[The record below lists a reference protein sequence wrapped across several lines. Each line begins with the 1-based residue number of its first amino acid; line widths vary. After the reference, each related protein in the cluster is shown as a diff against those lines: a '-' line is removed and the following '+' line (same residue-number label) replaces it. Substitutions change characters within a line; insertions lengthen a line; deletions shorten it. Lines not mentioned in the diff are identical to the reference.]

1 MAAFL
6 AFIRVGQIC
15 VPQERC
21 IVMDLKLVRLA
32 IFSAFAMGGLGT
44 LAAQSG
50 SLPMLRLV
58 SATVGPVSIAA
69 GANGINQTV
78 EAYNAGAGTLSLSV
92 SSSVAWITPSVGTPR
107 ACTTTIAATSCVP
120 LIFGLNTSS
129 LAASATAYTGI
140 VTVTAPNTVDAP
152 QTITVTVEI
161 GGAVPSS
168 VIAYVPPYVAPPAA
182 ASTVAVPFTL
192 GAASCP
198 YLNGCLTGAIN
209 TQDGANWLSLMLSGA
224 GSNQSTL
231 PYMINI
237 TPQQSNTA
245 GNTYTG
251 SIVTSGSAFA
261 PDNKT
266 IAVTMNVT
274 TLPIVQVPA
283 PINLQ
288 VLPGSSTTSYTQLA
302 NLGQGTL
309 AISSVTASGTGLTST
324 NSGTDLSGQG
334 GNTPWFSVT
343 IDSTGLS
350 PNTYTGS
357 VTVITNAANSPT
369 VIPVT
374 FQVLAVGPPTIFYQG
389 VVDDAV
395 FGQDGLTV
403 TPGDVIALF
412 GQQLD
417 ANVGVAGLPPLPT
430 SLADLT
436 SVTVNGETAPL
447 YFASSGQ
454 INFQMPMDTPYGT
467 ALVQTSTT
475 VFYSAPLSQG
485 PETSNIV
492 SVHVAARAPRL
503 LLLYNTGGYGAIV
516 DASQGNSYNTL
527 PIPSTVS
534 EPGFI
539 TKPAATGDVLV
550 IYAIGLGPTSPS
562 VATGQPAPDGS
573 AGHPLAQLTSTPTV
587 LFGVDKDGLQVQIS
601 VPPAQI
607 QYAGLSPYYAGLY
620 QVNVPIPQNCP
631 PGTVQVSLTFPDG
644 TASNAVNIAV
654 Q

>member
-1 MAAFL
+1 MA
-6 AFIRVGQIC
+6 
-15 VPQERC
+15 
-21 IVMDLKLVRLA
+21 LKLVRSVV
-32 IFSAFAMGGLGT
+32 FSALAMGGLSSL
-44 LAAQSG
+44 LAQSGSG

-58 SATVGPVSIAA
+58 SATVGPLSIVP
-69 GANGINQTV
+69 GSNGINQTV
-78 EAYNAGAGTLSLSV
+78 EAYNAGAGSLALSV
-92 SSSVAWITPSVGTPR
+92 SSSVSWITPSVGAAG
-107 ACTTTIAATSCVP
+107 ACQTTSAATSCVP
-120 LIFGLNTSS
+120 LILGLNTAS

-168 VIAYVPPYVAPPAA
+168 VNAYVTPYVAPPGA
-182 ASTVAVPFTL
+182 ASTVAVPFSL

-198 YLNGCLTGAIN
+198 YLNGCLSGKFT
-209 TQDGANWLSLMLSGA
+209 TQDGANWLSLTLSGA

-231 PYMINI
+231 PYAINI
-237 TPQQSNTA
+237 TPQPSNTA

-251 SIVTSGSAFA
+251 SVITSGSNFA

-274 TLPIVQVPA
+274 TLPIVETLA
-283 PINLQ
+283 PISLQ
-288 VLPGSSTTSYTQLA
+288 VLPGSSTTPYTQLG

-357 VTVITNAANSPT
+357 VTVVTNAANSPT

-374 FQVLAVGPPTIFYQG
+374 FQVLATAAPTIFYQG

-430 SLADLT
+430 SLADAT
-436 SVTVNGETAPL
+436 GVTVNGEAAPL
-447 YFASSGQ
+447 YYASPGQ
-454 INFQMPMDTPYGT
+454 INFQMPMDTPLGT
-467 ALVQTSTT
+467 ALVQVGTT

-485 PETSNIV
+485 PETSNTV
-492 SVHVAARAPRL
+492 SVNVAARAPRL
-503 LLLYNTGGYGAIV
+503 LLLFNTGGYGAIV
-516 DASQGNSYNTL
+516 DASQGNGYNTL

-534 EPGFI
+534 EPNFI
-539 TKPAATGDVLV
+539 TQPAAPGDVLV

-587 LFGVDKDGLQVQIS
+587 VFDVDKDGFQVPIS
-601 VPPAQI
+601 VPPASVG
-607 QYAGLSPYYAGLY
+607 YAGLSPYYAGLY
-620 QVNVPIPQNCP
+620 QVNVPIPQGCP

-644 TASNAVNIAV
+644 TTSNAVNIQV

>member
-1 MAAFL
+1 M
-6 AFIRVGQIC
+6 G
-15 VPQERC
+15 
-21 IVMDLKLVRLA
+21 LKLVRLA
-32 IFSAFAMGGLGT
+32 ILSALAMGGLGT

-58 SATVGPVSIAA
+58 SATVGPVSIVP

-92 SSSVAWITPSVGTPR
+92 SSSVAWITPSVGAPR
-107 ACTTTIAATSCVP
+107 ACTTTTAATSCVP
-120 LIFGLNTSS
+120 LIFGLNTTT

-168 VIAYVPPYVAPPAA
+168 VNAYVTPYVAPPAA
-182 ASTVAVPFTL
+182 ASTVGIPFTL
-192 GAASCP
+192 GTASCP
-198 YLNGCLTGAIN
+198 YLNGCLTGAIT
-209 TQDGANWLSLMLSGA
+209 TQDGANWLSLTLSGA

-237 TPQQSNTA
+237 TPQPSNTA

-266 IAVTMNVT
+266 IAVTMNIA
-274 TLPIVQVPA
+274 TLPIVETPA

-288 VLPGSSTTSYTQLA
+288 VIAGSTTASYVLLG

-309 AISSVTASGTGLTST
+309 AISSVTASGTGITAA
-324 NSGTDLSGQG
+324 NSGTISNGSGG
-334 GNTPWFSVT
+334 SVPAVTVT
-343 IDSTGLS
+343 INSTGLS
-350 PNTYTGS
+350 PGPHTGS
-357 VTVITNAANSPT
+357 VTVVTNAANSPT

-374 FQVLAVGPPTIFYQG
+374 FQVLAVGPPLIFYQG

-417 ANVGVAGLPPLPT
+417 AISDVGPLPPLQT
-430 SLADLT
+430 SLGAAT
-436 SVTVNGETAPL
+436 GVTVNGEAAPL
-447 YFASSGQ
+447 YYASPGQ
-454 INFQMPMDTPYGT
+454 INFQMPMDTPLGT
-467 ALVQTSTT
+467 ALVQVGTE
-475 VFYSAPLSQG
+475 VFYSEPLSEG
-485 PETSNIV
+485 PETSNMV
-492 SVHVAARAPRL
+492 SVQVAARAPRL

-516 DASQGNSYNTL
+516 DASQGNGNNTL
-527 PIPSTVS
+527 PMPSTVS
-534 EPGFI
+534 EPNFI
-539 TKPAATGDVLV
+539 TQPAATGDILV

-562 VATGQPAPDGS
+562 VATGLPAPDGS

-587 LFGVDKDGLQVQIS
+587 VFDVDNDGLQVQIS

-607 QYAGLSPYYAGLY
+607 QYAGLSPYFAGLY
-620 QVNVPIPQNCP
+620 QVNVPIPQSCP